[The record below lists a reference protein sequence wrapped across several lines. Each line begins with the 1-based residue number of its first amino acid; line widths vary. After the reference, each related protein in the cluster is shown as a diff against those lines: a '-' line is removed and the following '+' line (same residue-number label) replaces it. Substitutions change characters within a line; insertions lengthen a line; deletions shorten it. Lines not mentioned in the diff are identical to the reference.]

1 MRVSRLGNSLVVR
14 LPASI
19 VTSLDLKPGDEVDMR
34 AADDKSIVIARA
46 PDPQELLETLR
57 QLRVKIPKTLREE
70 RTIPV
75 PPWSKG
81 LNR

>member
-19 VTSLDLKPGDEVDMR
+19 VTSLELKPGDEVDMR
-34 AADDKSIVIARA
+34 AADDKAVVIARA
-46 PDPQELLETLR
+46 PDPKELLETLR
-57 QLRVKIPKTLREE
+57 QLRVKIPKTLLEE
-70 RTIPV
+70 RKIPV

-81 LNR
+81 